1 MKRIMRQMIRRYA
14 SYGVGGGGMF
24 AVYYEQM
31 IRQQCLPHG
40 IEGGGTLAAHHE
52 QIIRVVF
59 GAACVIIV
67 S

>member
-1 MKRIMRQMIRRYA
+1 
-14 SYGVGGGGMF
+14 MF